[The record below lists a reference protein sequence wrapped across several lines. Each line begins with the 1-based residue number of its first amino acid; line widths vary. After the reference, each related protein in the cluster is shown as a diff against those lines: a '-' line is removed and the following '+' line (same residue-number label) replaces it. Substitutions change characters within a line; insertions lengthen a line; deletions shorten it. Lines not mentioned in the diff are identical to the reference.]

1 MCYKELNLVS
11 KMDGDDMLENM
22 PSTSAFALAHEKSEA
37 AVANDLM
44 VFDVDNA
51 DLEAG
56 AIDQPSPEF
65 LQRKLYFL
73 LEHLKKMHGELPE

>member
-1 MCYKELNLVS
+1 MEFNGN
-11 KMDGDDMLENM
+11 DIFGNM
-22 PSTSAFALAHEKSEA
+22 PSTSAFALAQENSEA
-37 AVANDLM
+37 VAVTATESM
-44 VFDVDNA
+44 AFDVDNTDFDA
-51 DLEAG
+51 N